1 MPKILDISIERTMG
15 FPGSSVGKESAA
27 DPGSIPG
34 SGRSPREA
42 NGNHSSILA
51 WKMPWTEKPSTLQ
64 SMGSQRETTE
74 QLTLAN

>member
-1 MPKILDISIERTMG
+1 MPKILDISVERTMG

-51 WKMPWTEKPSTLQ
+51 
-64 SMGSQRETTE
+64 
-74 QLTLAN
+74 